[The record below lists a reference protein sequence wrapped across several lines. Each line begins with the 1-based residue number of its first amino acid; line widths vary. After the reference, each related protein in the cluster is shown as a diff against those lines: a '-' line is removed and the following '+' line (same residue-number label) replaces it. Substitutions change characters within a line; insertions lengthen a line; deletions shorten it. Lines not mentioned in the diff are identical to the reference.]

1 MLETTNSFGP
11 PIQERDAAKLEGVQS
26 TSILQVLGQ
35 VTDEEKLRELAW
47 RKSQIF
53 QARLIGVCQYLQGML
68 GWHSQ
73 AFFTGVWQGDETSG
87 GYKLKQEVPTGYKE
101 TPFPVRVVEHWNR
114 FAQSG
119 CAALKPLEVLKTQLG
134 EAPSSLG
141 PPCIWPCLSKRL
153 N

>member
-1 MLETTNSFGP
+1 MLETTNSFEP

-26 TSILQVLGQ
+26 TCILQVLGQ

-53 QARLIGVCQYLQGML
+53 QARLVGVCQYLQGML

-87 GYKLKQEVPTGYKE
+87 GYELKQEVPTGYKE

-114 FAQSG
+114 FA
-119 CAALKPLEVLKTQLG
+119 ALVHLASDPVWARGWTRDLLRSV
-134 EAPSSLG
+134 PSWLSLLF
-141 PPCIWPCLSKRL
+141 W
-153 N
+153 